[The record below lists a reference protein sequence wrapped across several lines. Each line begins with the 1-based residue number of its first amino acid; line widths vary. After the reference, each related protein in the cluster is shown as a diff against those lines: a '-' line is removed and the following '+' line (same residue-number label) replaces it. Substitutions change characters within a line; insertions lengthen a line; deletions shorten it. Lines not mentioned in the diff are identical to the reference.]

1 MTARMRTITEAIK
14 AIREADPHTAFTET
28 ALRNMIRRGE
38 IPSVKAG
45 CKNLVNLDVLFEYL
59 ANPTSQ
65 AAKTVSAGPG
75 IRPVKEKI
83 FCQEERKR

>member
-14 AIREADPHTAFTET
+14 AIREADPQTAFTET

-59 ANPTSQ
+59 NNPTSQ
-65 AAKTVSAGPG
+65 SVKIVSTSTG
-75 IRPVKEKI
+75 IRPIKEKI
-83 FCQEERKR
+83 FH